1 MVANFILLP
10 VCLEN
15 RVHLLFELEQPI
27 HHDGPAVAFAG
38 RPDVGVMWEVLF
50 NIEKAT
56 SMQIAYYAFAAESL
70 EDSVNDSNN
79 LVLSNVTKAL
89 LSVSELKRSDTS
101 KWLRHRSYRKWRR
114 IRDEVGNG
122 WG

>member
-1 MVANFILLP
+1 MIAYLVLLP

-15 RVHLLFELEQPI
+15 RVYLLFELEQSI
-27 HHDGPAVAFAG
+27 HHDGPAVTFAG

-50 NIEKAT
+50 DIEKAT

-70 EDSVNDSNN
+70 EDSVEDSND

-89 LSVSELKRSDTS
+89 LSVSELKRSDTRNR
-101 KWLRHRSYRKWRR
+101 LRHRTYRKWRR
-114 IRDEVGNG
+114 IRDEVCDG